1 LRLAH
6 DDARE
11 INLDG
16 CRSLADLRHAFLVAL
31 NPTELRYEGA
41 IRAPL
46 LTPAPLTREVPCCLS
61 AESGSVIKGERR
73 RTMTGRADFTQE
85 EWELVLEGPPSAGM
99 IVVTAQRGGTF
110 RESIAMAKAY
120 VEARRQHGESELLD
134 EIVAAKPERDHTRYH
149 SVEELKQHGLQH
161 LRDAVELL
169 ERKASAEEVEDY
181 RRFVLT
187 LADRVANAHREG
199 GEAVSDA
206 ERTAIEEISASL
218 GKADR

>member
-1 LRLAH
+1 
-6 DDARE
+6 
-11 INLDG
+11 
-16 CRSLADLRHAFLVAL
+16 
-31 NPTELRYEGA
+31 
-41 IRAPL
+41 
-46 LTPAPLTREVPCCLS
+46 
-61 AESGSVIKGERR
+61 
-73 RTMTGRADFTQE
+73 MTGRADFTQE
-85 EWELVLEGPPSAGM
+85 EWELVLEGPPSAGI

-169 ERKASAEEVEDY
+169 ERKATAEEVEDY

-199 GEAVSDA
+199 VAKWSATPSGQRSRSSLRVWATP
-206 ERTAIEEISASL
+206 TASRLRQSHRSAAPALNRSRRSARL
-218 GKADR
+218 LVRFS